1 MQFIFNLT
9 FREIR
14 SSWRRLL
21 FFFLCI
27 AIGVGSIVA
36 LRSLIQNLGQA
47 VGGDARALL
56 TADIEI
62 SSTSDF
68 SPSEIALIEQAING
82 SSIVEA
88 RNETINTSVMTRP
101 VDESNESFSFI
112 ELKGIESPFPLVGNF
127 VFSNGQPFD
136 FKLLENNGAVVA
148 PILLED
154 LNVKIGDKI
163 RIGESDFEI
172 RGTFDEEPGGTG
184 GGFRTGRTGFC
195 REKSV

>member
-1 MQFIFNLT
+1 MQFVLNLT
-9 FREIR
+9 IREIR

-36 LRSLIQNLGQA
+36 LRSLIQNLSLA

-68 SPSEIALIEQAING
+68 SPSEIALIEQAINQ
-82 SSIVEA
+82 SSIIEA

-101 VDESNESFSFI
+101 TDEANENISFI
-112 ELKGIESPFPLVGNF
+112 ELKGIEAPFSVGRKFCF
-127 VFSNGQPFD
+127 VEWS
-136 FKLLENNGAVVA
+136 AV
-148 PILLED
+148 
-154 LNVKIGDKI
+154 
-163 RIGESDFEI
+163 
-172 RGTFDEEPGGTG
+172 
-184 GGFRTGRTGFC
+184 
-195 REKSV
+195 

>member
-1 MQFIFNLT
+1 MQFVFNLT

-56 TADIEI
+56 TADIEV

-68 SPSEIALIEQAING
+68 SPSEISLIEQAING

-88 RNETINTSVMTRP
+88 RNETVNTSAMTRP
-101 VDESNESFSFI
+101 TDEANENLSFI
-112 ELKGIESPFPLVGNF
+112 ELKGIEPPFPLGRKF
-127 VFSNGQPFD
+127 YA
-136 FKLLENNGAVVA
+136 FKRSAV
-148 PILLED
+148 
-154 LNVKIGDKI
+154 
-163 RIGESDFEI
+163 
-172 RGTFDEEPGGTG
+172 
-184 GGFRTGRTGFC
+184 
-195 REKSV
+195 

>member
-1 MQFIFNLT
+1 MQFVFNLT

-101 VDESNESFSFI
+101 VDEANESFSFI
-112 ELKGIESPFPLVGNF
+112 ELKGIEPPFPLVGNF
-127 VFSNGQPFD
+127 VLSNGQPFD
-136 FKLLENNGAVVA
+136 FKFLENNGAVVA

-154 LNVKIGDKI
+154 LSVKD
-163 RIGESDFEI
+163 R
-172 RGTFDEEPGGTG
+172 R
-184 GGFRTGRTGFC
+184 
-195 REKSV
+195 

>member
-1 MQFIFNLT
+1 MQFVFNLT
-9 FREIR
+9 IREIR

-36 LRSLIQNLGQA
+36 LRSLIQNLSQA

-56 TADIEI
+56 TADIDI

-68 SPSEIALIEQAING
+68 SPSEIALIEQAINN
-82 SSIVEA
+82 SRIVEA

-101 VDESNESFSFI
+101 VDEANESLSFI
-112 ELKGIESPFPLVGNF
+112 ELKGIEPPFPLVGSF
-127 VFSNGQPFD
+127 ILSNGSPFD
-136 FKLLENNGAVVA
+136 FNLLENNGAVVQ

-163 RIGESDFEI
+163 KIGESEFQI
-172 RGTFDEEPGGTG
+172 RATFDEEPGGTG
-184 GGFRTGRTGFC
+184 GGTTPALRRSP
-195 REKSV
+195 RRR